1 MNMKKKTKRKLYT
14 TNTTSDIE
22 YSKIIKITIGVVL
35 VLVLTYLITGLA
47 TGEIKWGK
55 KEDTTKEE
63 ASIQYEEIIAGEVL
77 NRSGSEYY
85 VFLFNFTDSSASY
98 YLSLKD
104 SYIKEDKALPFYIVD
119 LEKHINQ
126 QVVAED
132 GNIKTNVNSVNDLKV
147 ENPTI
152 IKVKNHKVVESI
164 EGKENILNFF
174 ESK

>member
-55 KEDTTKEE
+55 KEDAKKEE

-77 NRSGSEYY
+77 NRSDSEYY
-85 VFLFNFTDSSASY
+85 VFLFNFTDN
-98 YLSLKD
+98 SLG
-104 SYIKEDKALPFYIVD
+104 L
-119 LEKHINQ
+119 L
-126 QVVAED
+126 
-132 GNIKTNVNSVNDLKV
+132 
-147 ENPTI
+147 
-152 IKVKNHKVVESI
+152 
-164 EGKENILNFF
+164 LNLAHMQ
-174 ESK
+174 